1 MKNYL
6 LLLLIA
12 GFLSACN
19 TEETI
24 NPDIVGKWGG
34 TKTVYAFETDGSY
47 YFLNGRTGTTLSPI
61 ISDSTFGTFKTNT
74 EKSQVTFYQ
83 EGYRD
88 KESQKIVEQKN
99 QVIWK
104 YTIEG
109 SILKY
114 SSPTTDGDLTKL

>member
-6 LLLLIA
+6 LLLLISC
-12 GFLSACN
+12 FLGACN
-19 TEETI
+19 QDESI

-34 TKTVYAFETDGSY
+34 TKTVYSFDADASY
-47 YFLNGRTGTTLSPI
+47 YFLNGRTGTALHPI
-61 ISDSTFGTFKTNT
+61 ISDSTFGTFKTNSD
-74 EKSQVTFYQ
+74 KSQVTFYQ

-88 KESQKIVEQKN
+88 KASQAIVAQKN

-109 SILKY
+109 NTLKY
-114 SSPTTDGDLTKL
+114 SSPTTDGNLTKK